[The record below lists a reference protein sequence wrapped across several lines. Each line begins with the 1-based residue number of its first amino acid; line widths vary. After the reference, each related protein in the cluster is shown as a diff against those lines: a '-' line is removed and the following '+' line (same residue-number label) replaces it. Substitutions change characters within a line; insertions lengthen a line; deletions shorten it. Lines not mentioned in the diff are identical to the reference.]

1 MALLSEYKKAGGQET
16 QNQLEGG
23 KQRWVCFILE
33 KIIFTRV
40 CVSVSVSRWEGTS
53 WCHLF
58 GKVLIHSRKIP
69 GLNPSLLLPQN
80 CLVFPLV
87 SMRHTYATI
96 QVYLHVMRSARSQQ
110 RSLVQCSNITTE
122 RVLVFRVRP
131 SLCRTAAQDSLSS
144 SRALFHSCTSLP
156 GTGCCK
162 EIISEKR

>member
-1 MALLSEYKKAGGQET
+1 MS
-16 QNQLEGG
+16 
-23 KQRWVCFILE
+23 
-33 KIIFTRV
+33 V
-40 CVSVSVSRWEGTS
+40 CVYVLRWEGTS

-58 GKVLIHSRKIP
+58 GKVLIHSRKNL

-110 RSLVQCSNITTE
+110 RSLVQCSKITTE

-131 SLCRTAAQDSLSS
+131 SLRCTAAQDSLSS
-144 SRALFHSCTSLP
+144 SRALFHSCTPSL

-162 EIISEKR
+162 EIIFEEQCGESMASGTSS